1 MKNKSRSNCVEIQL
15 PSKGL
20 KDKKGF
26 PVKRTLYANHLLV
39 LFEKAGQSV
48 IFETISK
55 LEYYITGCRIVSP
68 QDNRA
73 YYFCFCNKALKDFKI
88 YLDTT
93 LLQECE
99 FRYYKRSKAVVITFN
114 NKENSLK
121 RDCLARLAVLG
132 KELITEETPACLV
145 RDQYLPVK
153 AFAQVI
159 DYLGQLQRFCNG
171 HSHQWTGVYDDYVSF

>member
-1 MKNKSRSNCVEIQL
+1 MKNKSHTNCVEIQL

-48 IFETISK
+48 IFEAISQS
-55 LEYYITGCRIVSP
+55 EYYINGFRVVSP

-73 YYFCFCNKALKDFKI
+73 YYFCFCNKALKDFKL
-88 YLDTT
+88 YLDTDQ
-93 LLQECE
+93 LQDCE
-99 FRYYKRSKAVVITFN
+99 FHYYKRSKAVVITFK

-121 RDCLARLAVLG
+121 RDCLARFAVLG
-132 KELITEETPACLV
+132 KELTVGEAPACIV
-145 RDQYLPVK
+145 KEQYLLVK
-153 AFAQVI
+153 PYTQVI
-159 DYLGQLQRFCNG
+159 DYLGQPQRFCNG
-171 HSHQWTGVYDDYVSF
+171 HTHQWTGVCEDYVSF